1 MYGLPHPLFFLD
13 EPMKKESFKTL
24 VKKRIISYWENQL
37 RLEAST
43 SPSLSFFKPEFMSL
57 CKPHPL
63 LSSPGSS
70 PSKVSMA
77 IVQATMLSGRYR
89 TQSLLRHWR
98 HNVSGNCLMA
108 PECQYVS
115 EDIVHIL
122 QQCPGL
128 FSARN
133 KLLDFTSKFCS
144 SLPTDI
150 SKLILELCHPDH
162 PAFVKFL
169 LDCSSLPQVIF
180 LVQSSSTASFT
191 AFFDVSRMW
200 IYVLH
205 RERLKRLGQWKHRG

>member
-1 MYGLPHPLFFLD
+1 
-13 EPMKKESFKTL
+13 
-24 VKKRIISYWENQL
+24 
-37 RLEAST
+37 
-43 SPSLSFFKPEFMSL
+43 
-57 CKPHPL
+57 
-63 LSSPGSS
+63 
-70 PSKVSMA
+70 
-77 IVQATMLSGRYR
+77 MLSGFYR

-108 PECQYVS
+108 PECQSVS

-133 KLLDFTSKFCS
+133 KLLDFTSKYCS